1 MYDTKLVAQADSK
14 ITVTSQGISHEADL
28 YSQEGLEMVASLWTK
43 LSAQYRIMYEPTWLG
58 IPIIQFPAD
67 ILMMEELIWKVRP
80 DFIIECGLAHG
91 GSAVMFASICELIGK
106 GQVIGVDVEI
116 RQYNRAAITSH
127 PMSKRIELIEGSS
140 TDDSIVAEIKK
151 RVAGAETVLVVLDSN
166 HSRDHVLKELN
177 SYCEI
182 VTPNSYMV
190 AMDGAQA
197 LVWDTPNGKEEWKDD
212 NPLVAIHEF
221 LNKNPNF
228 QIDPHY
234 TRMHVTSSPDGFL
247 RRLTTEELK

>member
-1 MYDTKLVAQADSK
+1 MTDKGTSGPGNVSITLAGNGGSK
-14 ITVTSQGISHEADL
+14 TVDL
-28 YSQEGLEMVASLWTK
+28 YSDEGRDLVASLWVK
-43 LSAQYRIMYEPTWLG
+43 LSSHYRVMYEPTWLG
-58 IPIIQFPAD
+58 IPIIQFPTD
-67 ILMMEELIWKVRP
+67 IVMMEELIWKVRP
-80 DFIIECGLAHG
+80 DFIVECGLAHG

-116 RQYNRAAITSH
+116 RQYNRAAIMSH

-140 TDDSIVAEIKK
+140 IDHSVVAEIKR

-177 SYCEI
+177 LYGEI

-197 LVWDTPNGKEEWKDD
+197 LVWDTPNGKEEWKED

-221 LNKNPNF
+221 LKKNPNF

-234 TRMHVTSSPDGFL
+234 TRMHITSSPDGFL
-247 RRLTTEELK
+247 RRLTAEELK